1 MLEHRLSALL
11 QLHLHSRLNTW
22 LEWMSKDKC
31 KTRLETF
38 KFCDLVR
45 LILEGKCN
53 IYPFLNFLFSRIDV
67 KIVDLNN
74 LGYLKIAQYFL
85 ILFKFL
91 SVWLVIT
98 LYTLNYCAE
107 TNWSIVIIHQP
118 CWDSQS
124 SMAKISLN
132 SPTSTSWL
140 LSNIRARSHTLKQ
153 MSNQRVYHNISNN
166 ILSTLKSVMN
176 MIDVDKV

>member
-74 LGYLKIAQYFL
+74 LGYLKPYNRAIFL
-85 ILFKFL
+85 DFVQIL
-91 SVWLVIT
+91 VGVT
-98 LYTLNYCAE
+98 CNNPLYPE
-107 TNWSIVIIHQP
+107 
-118 CWDSQS
+118 
-124 SMAKISLN
+124 
-132 SPTSTSWL
+132 L
-140 LSNIRARSHTLKQ
+140 LCGDKLINCY
-153 MSNQRVYHNISNN
+153 NP
-166 ILSTLKSVMN
+166 STLLRFTIKHGKNIPKFPNINIVVAQQHQSQKPHFKTDVKSTRLS
-176 MIDVDKV
+176 